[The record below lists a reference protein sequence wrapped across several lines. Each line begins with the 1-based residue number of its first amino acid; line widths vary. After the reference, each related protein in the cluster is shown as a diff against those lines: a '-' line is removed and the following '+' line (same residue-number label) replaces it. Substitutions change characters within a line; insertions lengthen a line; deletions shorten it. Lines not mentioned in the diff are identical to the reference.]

1 MFERLREL
9 REDNDLSQ
17 TDIAKYLGCSQS
29 VYSRYES
36 GERLL
41 PVDVL
46 IRLVKYYGVTADYIL
61 GLCDKSAFCNDEI
74 KNK

>member
-9 REDNDLSQ
+9 REDHDLSQ
-17 TDIAKYLGCSQS
+17 TDIADYLGCSQS

-36 GERLL
+36 GERIL

-46 IRLVKYYGVTADYIL
+46 IKLANYYSVSTDYLL
-61 GLCDKSAFCNDEI
+61 GLTSIPEPYPLTRK
-74 KNK
+74 

>member
-9 REDNDLSQ
+9 REDHDLSQ
-17 TDIAKYLGCSQS
+17 TDIADYLGCSQS

-36 GERLL
+36 GERIL

-46 IRLVKYYGVTADYIL
+46 IKLAKYYSVSTDYLL
-61 GLCDKSAFCNDEI
+61 GLTNIPEPYPLTRK
-74 KNK
+74 